1 MLDFNIEVIYC
12 YNLVFEKKILV
23 KNIGFYC
30 MISLNILQ
38 IIFLCI
44 FLIKKL
50 RRIKK
55 YMLNNPSGKK
65 TENDNPP
72 KRNHSKRNKK
82 DNKDTNIENN
92 ISKINHKE
100 NNKRR
105 KSLKKDLSDLQSHSQ
120 SKSFSKNHL
129 NDKDLFQQDNF
140 ENIENILNI
149 NNKCMPKK
157 SILNNKKEKDKI
169 KEIISDSKNSNE
181 IFSGLKIKINHIK
194 K

>member
-1 MLDFNIEVIYC
+1 MAANCLCDSSIFQNKGKNITNDEKEEKEVLNFKTITKSFISNLLDFNIEVIYC

-55 YMLNNPSGKK
+55 YMLNNPLGKK
-65 TENDNPP
+65 TGNDNPP

-120 SKSFSKNHL
+120 SK
-129 NDKDLFQQDNF
+129 
-140 ENIENILNI
+140 
-149 NNKCMPKK
+149 
-157 SILNNKKEKDKI
+157 
-169 KEIISDSKNSNE
+169 
-181 IFSGLKIKINHIK
+181 
-194 K
+194 